1 MAHSERHEE
10 LVAAFALGLPLGS
23 EQAELQRHLAEGCA
37 VCEGLLADFR
47 HASTALASGVPEA
60 TPPPE
65 LKAKILSAV
74 RFTGPARIEPAPR
87 PASALP
93 WRALAAAAMI
103 GLVALI
109 VDDASLR
116 RQREDLRSQSAE
128 LSGKLRTAETALAE
142 RVLRARVLESEDVQM
157 LMLGGQGPQPDAR
170 ARVFWSARARRGI
183 LLASNLAPLPSDRQ
197 YELWVFQQGKPVNA
211 GVFDVDPKGSA
222 LFESTEFPRSDKAV
236 EMFAVT
242 VEPRG
247 GVPAPTGPIVLAG
260 KTS

>member
-10 LVAAFALGLPLGS
+10 LVAAFALSLPLLEE
-23 EQAELQRHLAEGCA
+23 EQAELQRHLAEGCP

-47 HASTALASGVPEA
+47 RASTALATGLPEA
-60 TPPPE
+60 APPPE
-65 LKAKILSAV
+65 LKTKILSSL
-74 RFTGPARIEPAPR
+74 GPTRVAKAARPV
-87 PASALP
+87 STLP
-93 WRALAAAAMI
+93 WRSLAAAAVL
-103 GLVALI
+103 GLI
-109 VDDASLR
+109 VLGIDDSRLR
-116 RQREDLRSQSAE
+116 RQREELRSQSAA
-128 LSGKLRTAETALAE
+128 LSDKLRSAETALAE

-157 LMLGGQGPQPDAR
+157 LILGGQGPQPDAR

-211 GVFDVDPKGSA
+211 GVFDVDPNGAA
-222 LFESTEFPRSDKAV
+222 LFESTEFPRPEA

>member
-10 LVAAFALGLPLGS
+10 LVAAFALGLPLGN

-47 HASTALASGVPEA
+47 QASTALAAGVPEA

-65 LKAKILSAV
+65 LKAKILSSL
-74 RFTGPARIEPAPR
+74 GPGRVSSK

-93 WRALAAAAMI
+93 WRALAAAAVL
-103 GLVALI
+103 GLVAVI

-116 RQREDLRSQSAE
+116 RQREDLRSQSAA
-128 LSGKLRTAETALAE
+128 LSDKLRTAETALAE
-142 RVLRARVLESEDVQM
+142 RILRARVLESEDVQM

-222 LFESTEFPRSDKAV
+222 LFESTEFPRPEA